1 MAHIQAHCADEKLVS
16 DEVLYSELLSTIKCV
31 HTRLCPRRNT
41 TVKAPLNVRRLAAET
56 RDEHEREMLLGM
68 ARQWDRLAEHK
79 ARLETKGGRLSEN

>member
-1 MAHIQAHCADEKLVS
+1 MRA
-16 DEVLYSELLSTIKCV
+16 YTPMPTSEHYRQSAIEC
-31 HTRLCPRRNT
+31 
-41 TVKAPLNVRRLAAET
+41 RRLAAET